1 MKISKEQVCV
11 LCWFSV
17 VNVIDNARNE
27 QYQVYIFTLLISSL
41 CSCISRKSQ
50 RGRSIAQA
58 VIRRPLIVDAGIR
71 YQAGQYVICD
81 GQSSIGTSF
90 APCTFYLP
98 CRYHS
103 FNAPY

>member
-11 LCWFSV
+11 FCWFSV

-27 QYQVYIFTLLISSL
+27 QYQVCFHAFPA
-41 CSCISRKSQ
+41 KSQ

-58 VIRRPLIVDAGIR
+58 VSRRPLIVDAGIR
-71 YQAGQYVICD
+71 SQAGQYVICD
-81 GQSSIGTSF
+81 GKSSIGTSF
-90 APCTFYLP
+90 PPCTCTFYLL

-103 FNAPY
+103 FSAPY